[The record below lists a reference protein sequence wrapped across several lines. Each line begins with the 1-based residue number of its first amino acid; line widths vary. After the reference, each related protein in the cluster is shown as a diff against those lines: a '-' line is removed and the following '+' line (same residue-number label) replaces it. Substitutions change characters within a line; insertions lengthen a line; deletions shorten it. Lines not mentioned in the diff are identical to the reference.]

1 MVNIYKLKRDFYNN
15 LLKSFL
21 VRVYYNLIN
30 CSKIIN
36 IKDSDSGIDQNV
48 AYKTIGE
55 IYNISD
61 NNNKELTFCRLLYL
75 KYKFNNNDANKKEYD
90 KKIRNIEADY
100 SMFINN
106 IDRYTRKNKTQ
117 TKYTDSEDKPETDS
131 ETESN
136 DSYSQDEDDG
146 DWWEYVRAGG
156 EKIKKFKRSRK
167 SRRFRKTKRSRK
179 TRRR

>member
-36 IKDSDSGIDQNV
+36 IKDSDSGIDQNI

-61 NNNKELTFCRLLYL
+61 NKNKELTFCRLLYL
-75 KYKFNNNDANKKEYD
+75 KYKFNNNNANKKEYD

-100 SMFINN
+100 SMFIHN
-106 IDRYTRKNKTQ
+106 IDR
-117 TKYTDSEDKPETDS
+117 
-131 ETESN
+131 
-136 DSYSQDEDDG
+136 
-146 DWWEYVRAGG
+146 
-156 EKIKKFKRSRK
+156 
-167 SRRFRKTKRSRK
+167 
-179 TRRR
+179 